1 MDYEENMVGNDV
13 PEGDMPEEIVE
24 ESQDSEESLDSVIE
38 EEGQSTEQ
46 EQPEERQQGTGGSE
60 PGWFQKRWN
69 KEVGKLSEQI
79 RSEVRSEYE
88 AKIAPLQ
95 ARLLEMDAQELVKT
109 GQVKDIKLAREIV
122 NLRNGM
128 NPPADDDETPRN
140 DKGQFQSK
148 EQIAYEAGVDAHIKM
163 LSHQADR
170 IAEKG
175 GPDVIA
181 EFKKNPDIK
190 QKVMN
195 REMDFYDVAEY
206 MNSRQKKRSPA
217 PMRSPNGAS
226 GNEKPNAIENMSDEQ
241 FARME
246 KRIREGAR
254 ISLK

>member
-1 MDYEENMVGNDV
+1 MDYEENMVENDI
-13 PEGDMPEEIVE
+13 PEGEAPEEVVE
-24 ESQDSEESLDSVIE
+24 ESYDSEESLDSVIE
-38 EEGQSTEQ
+38 EEGGSAE
-46 EQPEERQQGTGGSE
+46 EEAQPEEKPQGTGSE
-60 PGWFQKRWN
+60 PGWFQKRWS

-79 RSEVRSEYE
+79 RSEVRNEYE

-128 NPPADDDETPRN
+128 NPPAEEPTPRN
-140 DKGQFQSK
+140 DKGQFQSR
-148 EQIAYEAGVDAHIKM
+148 EQIAREAGTDAHIMALK
-163 LSHQADR
+163 HQAER

-175 GPDVIA
+175 GPNVIE
-181 EFKKNPDIK
+181 EFQKNPEIK
-190 QKVMN
+190 RKVIN
-195 REMDFYDVAEY
+195 KEMDFYDVAEY
-206 MNSRQKKRSPA
+206 MKSRQKKRSPA

-226 GNEKPNAIENMSDEQ
+226 GNAKPNAIENMSDEQ

-254 ISLK
+254 IALK